1 MKHFPAY
8 RQCLKILVYIIINI
22 ISFIVIFSIL
32 LQEYINFKDKVCELV
47 TIVPTHQENW
57 GKTVNNRLP
66 LSNSQ

>member
-1 MKHFPAY
+1 M
-8 RQCLKILVYIIINI
+8 YIIKNI

-57 GKTVNNRLP
+57 GKIVNNRLP